1 LVRIIG
7 LRNKVIWLRII
18 STEVYRKYKDMV
30 MYYSNSIQRDVGRG
44 LSVTEIAKKLDLAPG
59 DVLEILAVAEKDIP
73 FEEWERADR
82 FKARK

>member
-1 LVRIIG
+1 MIQVR
-7 LRNKVIWLRII
+7 VIPID
-18 STEVYRKYKDMV
+18 VYKKYKDLV

-44 LSVTEIAKKLDLAPG
+44 LTVTEIAKKLGLTPRE
-59 DVLEILAVAEKDIP
+59 VLEILAVAEKDIP

>member
-1 LVRIIG
+1 
-7 LRNKVIWLRII
+7 
-18 STEVYRKYKDMV
+18 